1 MSICRIGLAV
11 MLPLVFAATA
21 QASLGFRCGGDII
34 DVGDS
39 EAELLEKC
47 GEPDFREG
55 YRMYYERDGQDYM
68 IEVHI
73 GADGNINRIGERH
86 E

>member
-1 MSICRIGLAV
+1 MWIKSPALFCLA
-11 MLPLVFAATA
+11 LASSAAFG
-21 QASLGFRCGGDII
+21 SLGFRCDGDII

-39 EAELLEKC
+39 ETELLEKC
-47 GEPDFREG
+47 GEPDLREG
-55 YRMYYERDGQDYM
+55 YRMYYERPGQDYM